1 MFHTII
7 IAGNVGRD
15 PEMRYTPSGNP
26 VTSFSVAS
34 SRSYSQNGQTVKE
47 TIWFRVTCW
56 NKLAEVANNYVRKGS
71 KVLIEGRLV
80 ADTATGG
87 PRVFTRQ
94 DGTTGSSY
102 EVSAS
107 TLRLLSSRGE
117 AEGFSGNGG
126 AMVSNGN
133 SGTTYQ
139 EYSEPMMDESDI
151 PF

>member
-15 PEMRYTPSGNP
+15 PEMRYTPAGAA

-34 SRSYSQNGQTVKE
+34 SRSYKSQGQTVKE

-56 NKLAEVANNYVRKGS
+56 NKLAEFANNYVKKGS

-80 ADTATGG
+80 ADNGTGG
-87 PRVFTRQ
+87 PRIFTRN
-94 DGTTGSSY
+94 DGTAGASF
-102 EVSAS
+102 EVNAS
-107 TLRLLSSRGE
+107 TMQLLDSRRDS
-117 AEGFSGNGG
+117 EGGYGNTGTASGPSYSEGMDNGG
-126 AMVSNGN
+126 LVEIDS
-133 SGTTYQ
+133 
-139 EYSEPMMDESDI
+139 DEI